1 MPSEGER
8 FNVDHVLNN
17 ICIFILLYWL
27 ISSCQD
33 WTMFTL
39 YDVWSPGVMMECE
52 DESQSALAPP

>member
-17 ICIFILLYWL
+17 ICIFIPLQSRVVRL
-27 ISSCQD
+27 D

-39 YDVWSPGVMMECE
+39 YDVWSHGLMMEC
-52 DESQSALAPP
+52 